1 MKRPTLTLPFR
12 PLLVSA
18 LLLSIP
24 AFYLILP
31 DADEAFRHVGY
42 MLYGLV
48 AALIG
53 ADMVAKTR
61 IKHPHQLALMANDWI
76 LLAGALLSAWP
87 TPPAWTPLE
96 WLLRLAYAGFIF
108 IRLAF
113 VSAQFVKP
121 HRLLQIIG
129 FALVVF
135 ALSGGG
141 FLLLD
146 PQIHTYADGI
156 WLSFTTAATVGYGDL
171 VPSTHASRIFS
182 VFIVL
187 LGYALISVVTASIAA
202 LLVGE
207 DEKELRKEMHAD
219 MRHLRREIQELR
231 QELRLANATVAT
243 KGRDDAHDDRQ

>member
-1 MKRPTLTLPFR
+1 MKKIHFLSPIRPI
-12 PLLVSA
+12 LLSA

-31 DADEAFRHVGY
+31 DTDPIMRMVGH

-53 ADMVAKTR
+53 VDMVAKTR
-61 IKHPHQLALMANDWI
+61 AKYPHKLALLPNDWI

-87 TPPAWTPLE
+87 SANWLPLE
-96 WLLRLAYAGFIF
+96 WTLRLGYALFVF

-113 VSAQFVKP
+113 LCSQFVSP
-121 HRLLQIIG
+121 NRLLQIVAFG
-129 FALVVF
+129 LVV
-135 ALSGGG
+135 LGMSGAG

-146 PQIHTYADGI
+146 PQIHTYGDGV
-156 WLSFTTAATVGYGDL
+156 WLAFTTGATVGYGDL
-171 VPSTHASRIFS
+171 VPSTTASRIFS

-187 LGYALISVVTASIAA
+187 FGYALFSVVTASIAA

-207 DEKELRKEMHAD
+207 DEKEMRKEMHAD
-219 MRHLRREIQELR
+219 MRHLRREIDELR
-231 QELRLANATVAT
+231 KELRAANVTSDAS
-243 KGRDDAHDDRQ
+243 KGGAN